1 MLNLLDTDSRIQDL
15 GSLAGIHQSELVKN
29 RQKVVDICSEMQKKG
44 HAASLNLEL
53 ISADHLR
60 DGMMWPGHE
69 PAYKAYCYCPGSLL
83 SSET

>member
-15 GSLAGIHQSELVKN
+15 GSSLAGTGIDHTELAKN
-29 RQKVVDICSEMQKKG
+29 KQKVIDICTEMQKKG

-60 DGMMWPGHE
+60 HLD
-69 PAYKAYCYCPGSLL
+69 
-83 SSET
+83 